1 MGMRPLSEAFP
12 ITQRFYQNLT
22 AFNTSGNHAA
32 VDIGAPIGSP
42 VVAPED
48 GVITFADWAWA
59 LPGGPNDWAARK
71 FQIKPAVGV
80 TNVGGGIMT
89 FLENSAGS
97 TWIIAHLNS
106 NDIAPAGTRVRKGQ
120 IIGYS
125 GNTGSSTGPHAHIA
139 LIPKNPDYG
148 NGFWG
153 GIDPEPHIRE
163 KYAPLTPTDDRKTTN
178 EGYLN
183 GIDVSAYQPHDIAS
197 KVSADFV
204 IVKVTEGIGWES
216 KIWRAQLA
224 DARKRK
230 RKVGV
235 YHYCRPQNDPV
246 AEANYFYDT
255 AKSADS
261 PDLVWVADWE
271 EPAYYANTAWAS
283 RFMAR
288 LDQLTGKTTVLY
300 ANTAGLI
307 GGTWSSK
314 DRDRPVWRA
323 FPVLKGTGYA
333 TSFDLPPLPSGWT
346 RLVMDQY
353 SFHGRLAGYGADLD
367 LNVYYGGLTPWGAV
381 GSASTKKDFLAM
393 ATEADLRR
401 IVREESKAAII
412 RELTYYRNKRGG
424 AGGKVSIQDQILW
437 MAADAKKVNDK
448 LDAIMAAVTPSVIT
462 ACIREAGLS
471 SDVDE
476 EKLAGLIAGQLITK
490 LTNVRETV

>member
-1 MGMRPLSEAFP
+1 MGMRPVDEAFP
-12 ITQRFYQNLT
+12 VTQSFDQNLT
-22 AFNTSGNHAA
+22 QFNVGGSH
-32 VDIGAPIGSP
+32 GAIDFGTPVGTP

-48 GVITFADWAWA
+48 GVITFADWAWN
-59 LPGGPNDWAARK
+59 LEGGPNDWAARDY
-71 FQIKPAVGV
+71 QIKPAAGV
-80 TNVGGGIMT
+80 TNVGGGIMSR
-89 FLENSAGS
+89 LVNSAGS
-97 TWIIAHLNS
+97 HWYFAHLNS

-120 IIGYS
+120 VIGYT
-125 GNTGSSTGPHAHIA
+125 GNTGSSTGPHLHIS
-139 LIPKNPDYG
+139 LVPPNPIWS
-148 NGFWG
+148 NGYWG
-153 GIDPEPHIRE
+153 GINPAPYIRE
-163 KYAPLTPTDDRKTTN
+163 KFAPLTPTDDRKTTGD
-178 EGYLN
+178 GYLN
-183 GIDVSAYQPHDIAS
+183 GIDVSAYQPADIAS

-204 IVKVTEGIGWES
+204 IVKATEGIGWES
-216 KIWRAQLA
+216 PIWRAQLA

-246 AEANYFYDT
+246 AEANYFHDRV
-255 AKSADS
+255 KSADS

-271 EPAYYANTAWAS
+271 EPAYYRNTAWAS

-300 ANTAGLI
+300 ANTAGLT
-307 GGTWSSK
+307 GGTWSTK

-323 FPVLKGTGYA
+323 FPLLKGTGYA
-333 TSFDLPPLPSGWT
+333 TSFDLPPLPGGWT

-401 IVREESKAAII
+401 IVREESKAAFI
-412 RELTYYRNKRGG
+412 RELTYAREKLGG
-424 AGGKVSIQDQILW
+424 VGGRVSIQDQILW

-448 LDAIMAAVTPSVIT
+448 LDAIMSAVTPSVIT

-490 LTNVRETV
+490 LTNVREAV